1 MISPE
6 SPLVTWA
13 IVGLFKAFT
22 MVLGGERFEIERL
35 MRKNVALG
43 LEVVAVRRQLAA
55 AQAQSAK
62 PKAPARPAN
71 PSLGDR
77 RLQRQLKAVGTRRRK
92 EIWRGGATP
101 KPAPRTPWPSPRATT
116 ASFVPLLTVPR
127 AGQTSS
133 VLKQTAGEIIFRHT
147 PGNPCSPL

>member
-62 PKAPARPAN
+62 PKHRPGPLTQVLEIAGCNGNSRRWAR
-71 PSLGDR
+71 
-77 RLQRQLKAVGTRRRK
+77 
-92 EIWRGGATP
+92 
-101 KPAPRTPWPSPRATT
+101 
-116 ASFVPLLTVPR
+116 AST
-127 AGQTSS
+127 
-133 VLKQTAGEIIFRHT
+133 I
-147 PGNPCSPL
+147 

>member
-77 RLQRQLKAVGTRRRK
+77 RLQRQLKAVGTRINNLTAERDLAWRSYAKARAPNPVAITTRDHRK
-92 EIWRGGATP
+92 LRAASNRSARGAN
-101 KPAPRTPWPSPRATT
+101 
-116 ASFVPLLTVPR
+116 
-127 AGQTSS
+127 
-133 VLKQTAGEIIFRHT
+133 I
-147 PGNPCSPL
+147 